1 MSRPIQVN
9 NSGNFLS
16 MLTIVFII
24 LKLTN
29 YIDWPWVWVLSPIWI
44 TLSVG
49 AIILLIVF
57 LLVILIKEDSD
68 HN

>member
-1 MSRPIQVN
+1 MSQPIQVN

-44 TLSVG
+44 PLSVG

-57 LLVILIKEDSD
+57 LLVILIKEDSE